1 MKSHTCTAGAG
12 PNAIGYVLFQYQHI
26 IRFGYEKETVP
37 LRDARVCVQEQSDR
51 LWAADMAMKCYYEVL
66 GVERDAS
73 DSDLKKA
80 YRQLALKYHPGRHI
94 WQIGFQYHVH
104 R

>member
-1 MKSHTCTAGAG
+1 MT
-12 PNAIGYVLFQYQHI
+12 
-26 IRFGYEKETVP
+26 
-37 LRDARVCVQEQSDR
+37 
-51 LWAADMAMKCYYEVL
+51 MKCYYEVL

-80 YRQLALKYHPGRHI
+80 YRQLALKYHPGSYT
-94 WQIGFQYHVH
+94 WQISFQYHVH